1 MTTKRIRLSQNRLI
15 SFVLLSFAIS
25 AIVITTGCAG
35 VQSSAGTHRGSPPPA
50 LAITT
55 SALPSGTTQSAYN
68 ASLSASGGK
77 EPYTWSVSAGKLP
90 TGLALSSNAITGT
103 PTQAQVSFFT
113 IQVSDASSPS
123 LVATQQLSIS
133 IAPATSAVQI
143 TTASLPDGQVGRNY
157 NATLAVSGG
166 LAPYSW
172 SIISGS
178 LPTGLMLTASSGTI
192 SGTPT
197 ESGTFPITVQVKDS
211 SSPAQTASQGFSIV
225 IAAAVTPVSI
235 TVSSLPS
242 GTQNVA
248 YSTALAATGGKTPY
262 AWSITSGSLPTGVT
276 LTASSGL
283 IAGTPTE
290 SGTFP
295 ITVQV
300 KDSTSPAQ
308 TASQSF
314 SIVIAAAVTPLSI
327 TTSSL
332 PSGTQNVGYS
342 TALAATGGKTLY
354 TWSITSGS
362 LPTGLSLA
370 ASSGTI
376 SGTPTQSGTFPITVQ
391 VKDSSSTA
399 QTASQAFSIFIAV
412 EGTPDATIP
421 STFFGMHVAV
431 SSTTSYSTPILS
443 PVVVGAAGKGV
454 VTNWQYLEPSRG
466 VYAWGALDEL
476 VSFGTNHN
484 VSVFESN
491 QWEPS
496 WSVSDT
502 SNCFTGAIGILQCPT
517 APSDLTTSAPCHG
530 VLTGSTTTDCMWK
543 EFLTA
548 LVQRYKTTGVQAGCT
563 LGNPQCNGVIQIY
576 EGWNEPGGWSLTT
589 SEFVTLETD
598 FLNTVRANDSRAQVC
613 SPAFIIDPAFPSY
626 AILMN
631 DFFSNG
637 APKTWDCYDFH
648 INEPTPEAQITDI
661 NTFKTVLTNNGI
673 DPSSVT
679 IYATEAGRWG
689 GCGVTISGMTEQA
702 YIGRIELLY
711 WSNGIKRHYWY
722 AYDSCGPLTNQSTT
736 STLNPAGIGYG
747 NAENWMVGATMST
760 PCAANGTVWTCSLS
774 RPNGYQALAVWDT
787 AGTITFATPSQY
799 TQYQDLEGGTYSI
812 NSNSITIGTEP
823 ILLTN
828 GVAP

>member
-1 MTTKRIRLSQNRLI
+1 MATKRIRLSQDRLI
-15 SFVLLSFAIS
+15 AFVLLSFAIS
-25 AIVITTGCAG
+25 AIVITTGCSS
-35 VQSSAGTHRGSPPPA
+35 VQSNAGTHRGSPPPA

-172 SIISGS
+172 SITAGS

-192 SGTPT
+192 SDTPT

-211 SSPAQTASQGFSIV
+211 S
-225 IAAAVTPVSI
+225 
-235 TVSSLPS
+235 
-242 GTQNVA
+242 
-248 YSTALAATGGKTPY
+248 
-262 AWSITSGSLPTGVT
+262 
-276 LTASSGL
+276 
-283 IAGTPTE
+283 
-290 SGTFP
+290 
-295 ITVQV
+295 
-300 KDSTSPAQ
+300 SPAQ

-399 QTASQAFSIFIAV
+399 QTASQAFSIFIAL

-431 SSTTSYSTPILS
+431 HFTSYSTPIL
-443 PVVVGAAGKGV
+443 PPIVVGATGKGV
-454 VTNWQYLEPSRG
+454 VTNWPYIERSRG
-466 VYAWGALDEL
+466 VYTWDALDS
-476 VSFGTNHN
+476 VVAFAGNHN
-484 VSVFESN
+484 VSVFEGH

-517 APSDLTTSAPCHG
+517 APSDLTTSAPCQG

-689 GCGVTISGMTEQA
+689 ACDVAISGMTEQA

-711 WSNGIKRHYWY
+711 WSNGVRRHYWY
-722 AYDSCGPLTNQSTT
+722 AYDSCGTLTNQPTT

-747 NAENWMVGATMST
+747 NVESWMVGATMST